1 MDGATHLV
9 FVWSPTGY
17 ELREREGELPE
28 VGSVVEI
35 DGRTER
41 VTKIGPSPHPGDS
54 RPCVYL
60 QG

>member
-1 MDGATHLV
+1 MEGKHLV

-17 ELREREGELPE
+17 ELREREGDLPE
-28 VGSVVEI
+28 VGSTIEI

-41 VTKIGPSPHPGDS
+41 VTKIGPSPYPGDD
-54 RPCVYL
+54 RPCAYL

>member
-17 ELREREGELPE
+17 ELREQEGELPE

-41 VTKIGPSPHPGDS
+41 VTKIGASPHPGDS

>member
-17 ELREREGELPE
+17 ELREHEGELPE

-35 DGRTER
+35 DGRRER